1 MLSTSFW
8 QKTMKLYFDQNSWL
22 VGPRGIVEQIKM
34 SIFFSSSC
42 KRYIQL
48 CLGPLNKLSTCL
60 CAKQQKLYFDQNSWP
75 IEPRNIFKQ
84 ILIGGFFFFLDKNFT
99 NYFLDLKICYVNFF
113 GHRYYNGILVKIT
126 S

>member
-84 ILIGGFFFFLDKNFT
+84 ILIGGFIFSWT
-99 NYFLDLKICYVNFF
+99 KILPIISWTSKFAMSIF
-113 GHRYYNGILVKIT
+113 SGIDTIMVF
-126 S
+126 